1 MRLTIC
7 KHCSDTFDS
16 HSRLKKEVGGYINE
30 CPSCVEELGTET
42 SETIRG
48 VISGD
53 GKMACIQIL
62 KFDSKSE
69 ADQYCSAWNAN
80 SGWNNRRSGGLD
92 DVKFQKIGENAGN
105 TNHKGKL

>member
-16 HSRLKKEVGGYINE
+16 NSRLKKEVGGYINE

-69 ADQYCSAWNAN
+69 ADQYCSTWNAN
-80 SGWNNRRSGGLD
+80 SGFNNRRSGGLD